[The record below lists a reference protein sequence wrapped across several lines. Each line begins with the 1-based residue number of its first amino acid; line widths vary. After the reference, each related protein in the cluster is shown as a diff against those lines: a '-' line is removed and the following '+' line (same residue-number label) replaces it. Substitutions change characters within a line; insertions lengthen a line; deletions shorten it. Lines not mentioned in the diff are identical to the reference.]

1 MAVLANLG
9 LVLEVAPQMEI
20 TLASRRSNPSVSR
33 PIFLE
38 KIMRK
43 ADITQGLGF
52 ASRRALPEGN
62 NSERP
67 PGAQPFARKGMTD
80 KMPNR
85 QSWQSNFNANSVM
98 VRRLQEFERQ
108 VNLRNQL
115 EMELQQMQWQSQ
127 WQPQPQPQQ
136 SRWQPQQQHWEQ
148 QNWQQQQFQQQNLQ
162 QQSWQQHRQPVAA
175 VGYPQA
181 QVPTSQMV
189 RPVAVSGIRQPSI
202 RPEVDVVN
210 HVLNLLQIPMA
221 DPRLSVNFERHP
233 EGFTEDPR
241 KLNIEFSNP
250 QELNQAHAAL
260 SNIRQEI
267 RLSNGEIANIQSVA
281 SGPSIPG
288 QSGQVDIYL
297 ASQSGLTGRLVVS
310 MANPNPPVH
319 GGLSSAF
326 PVRQHPD
333 HPPILRQPNEAPRNA
348 GTHRHVRFA

>member
-1 MAVLANLG
+1 
-9 LVLEVAPQMEI
+9 
-20 TLASRRSNPSVSR
+20 
-33 PIFLE
+33 
-38 KIMRK
+38 MRK
-43 ADITQGLGF
+43 ADVTQGLGF
-52 ASRRALPEGN
+52 ASRRALPEGK

-67 PGAQPFARKGMTD
+67 PGAQPFARKGMVD
-80 KMPNR
+80 RMPNFN
-85 QSWQSNFNANSVM
+85 SWQSNFNANSVM
-98 VRRLQEFERQ
+98 VRQLQELEQRM
-108 VNLRNQL
+108 NLRNQL

-127 WQPQPQPQQ
+127 PQQ
-136 SRWQPQQQHWEQ
+136 SRWQP
-148 QNWQQQQFQQQNLQ
+148 Q

-181 QVPTSQMV
+181 QVPA
-189 RPVAVSGIRQPSI
+189 RPMARPLAARGIRQPSI

-221 DPRLSVNFERHP
+221 DPRLSVNFAQHP

-250 QELNQAHAAL
+250 QELNRAHAAL

-267 RLSNGEIANIQSVA
+267 RLSNGERANIQSVA

-310 MANPNPPVH
+310 MANPNAPAH

-333 HPPILRQPNEAPRNA
+333 LPPILRQPNAAPRNA
-348 GTHRHVRFA
+348 GTQRHVRFA